1 MKTVTLQLTLTSC
14 SSDPYILS
22 TALLC
27 TIRVVWQFFASAAL
41 TWTCAIGFYL
51 LHVLFSKVK
60 SSTPKGL
67 SWIKWAHILCW
78 GIASGN
84 SMLPASSRLQYNTH
98 CYPLWSI
105 SVEDFALAFALQ
117 PQPGNCF
124 PREPIHFIVWF
135 GSILLSFCLI
145 TVCMVNHLPCSLCI
159 YLFVF
164 SCAKTITFNLPP
176 LLSSSF
182 PFSSL
187 LTPVQLAVMRKYYKT
202 FRTLGVP
209 SSPPGPT
216 SRNLG
221 HEYLG
226 NPISNGRK
234 SSYARNKASEVSRS
248 PSRKLSENRYRA
260 LFTVPVPFKL
270 VMYLSV
276 FLICW
281 GFDFVEFLLGDFM
294 GCYNFPFTV
303 VYYFTVN
310 LQGALNFLVYGL
322 TNKELRNNYTLIS
335 GSIQLFLSPFLIGP
349 YFILFLS
356 RKCIEKCC
364 EAGENKGETSG
375 LLITTWQ
382 AVCFIL
388 SPPTQKKRS
397 LCISLKR
404 FGVWINPVLSKDKNN
419 FLAGRAGTPIWIEL
433 QFFRMA
439 SILPHE
445 LAAGAKSPN
454 LMYIQR
460 QAGPRNLTLFFLPL
474 SITVNIYL

>member
-1 MKTVTLQLTLTSC
+1 MPCFRKHGHGSGQRNAEHQPHDCSTTATDCDLSS

-78 GIASGN
+78 GIAS
-84 SMLPASSRLQYNTH
+84 
-98 CYPLWSI
+98 
-105 SVEDFALAFALQ
+105 VEDFALAFALQ

-145 TVCMVNHLPCSLCI
+145 TVCM
-159 YLFVF
+159 
-164 SCAKTITFNLPP
+164 
-176 LLSSSF
+176 
-182 PFSSL
+182 
-187 LTPVQLAVMRKYYKT
+187 LAVMRKYYKT

-281 GFDFVEFLLGDFM
+281 GFDFVEFLLGDFI

-375 LLITTWQ
+375 LLITT
-382 AVCFIL
+382 
-388 SPPTQKKRS
+388 
-397 LCISLKR
+397 
-404 FGVWINPVLSKDKNN
+404 
-419 FLAGRAGTPIWIEL
+419 
-433 QFFRMA
+433 
-439 SILPHE
+439 
-445 LAAGAKSPN
+445 
-454 LMYIQR
+454 
-460 QAGPRNLTLFFLPL
+460 
-474 SITVNIYL
+474 